1 MSFRINAPLCRFS
14 FSNSVN
20 GKTYFRLAWEHRH
33 ALSLFGTAPRARVR
47 PNHSSP
53 INPVRHQHQMF
64 IATECIPFP
73 ISGSRCRGAF
83 LFLFQAID
91 AGHLVYITVN
101 GKTRPNPASH
111 FSAQP
116 SAHLSTNRPSVSQLT
131 AVNPLAAVNP

>member
-1 MSFRINAPLCRFS
+1 MIPMMNLMDHSIRRVKSPASDVCDGL
-14 FSNSVN
+14 NSYQTPNVN

-53 INPVRHQHQMF
+53 IDPVRHQHQMF

-91 AGHLVYITVN
+91 AGHLVYITMQF
-101 GKTRPNPASH
+101 PQH
-111 FSAQP
+111 
-116 SAHLSTNRPSVSQLT
+116 
-131 AVNPLAAVNP
+131 

>member
-1 MSFRINAPLCRFS
+1 MHEATESIILDFDTVENVEMSALGDIKKCHDDSGFPWTTKRITII
-14 FSNSVN
+14 VN

-53 INPVRHQHQMF
+53 IDPVRHQHQIF

-91 AGHLVYITVN
+91 AGHLVYITVQF
-101 GKTRPNPASH
+101 PQH
-111 FSAQP
+111 
-116 SAHLSTNRPSVSQLT
+116 
-131 AVNPLAAVNP
+131 